1 MISIIVFILICI
13 AFDVFDR
20 TLGDELNPFI
30 YFLILIIPVFLLIV
44 CMSYEIQN
52 KSTNFDSQETP
63 TVNTQESS
71 QVKVKENT
79 MNLNCTALENG
90 EYLCKKPK

>member
-30 YFLILIIPVFLLIV
+30 YLLFNSYYSSVFVNSL
-44 CMSYEIQN
+44 YE
-52 KSTNFDSQETP
+52 
-63 TVNTQESS
+63 
-71 QVKVKENT
+71 
-79 MNLNCTALENG
+79 L
-90 EYLCKKPK
+90 

>member
-63 TVNTQESS
+63 TVNAGS
-71 QVKVKENT
+71 VHR
-79 MNLNCTALENG
+79 
-90 EYLCKKPK
+90 